1 MTAARTDAQARL
13 ETWRA
18 QRSDRLDP
26 LRFARIDALARRAAG
41 QRGAVRE
48 ILDARLA
55 ELVAAFDAC
64 VAAAPAN
71 QETHFPAGAAGTR
84 CRGELAMLIHDMARG
99 ADARHDATDAPA
111 STESLPAVARLE
123 EVRRM
128 CGDARAESQLRE
140 ALEEAPENAG
150 PLNSASL
157 VHRALTLMREVSPEY
172 LAPFMAY
179 VDALAWLEGMDM
191 HSASAATASPAGA
204 GSNKRS
210 RAKPRARR
218 G

>member
-1 MTAARTDAQARL
+1 
-13 ETWRA
+13 
-18 QRSDRLDP
+18 
-26 LRFARIDALARRAAG
+26 
-41 QRGAVRE
+41 
-48 ILDARLA
+48 
-55 ELVAAFDAC
+55 
-64 VAAAPAN
+64 
-71 QETHFPAGAAGTR
+71 
-84 CRGELAMLIHDMARG
+84 
-99 ADARHDATDAPA
+99 
-111 STESLPAVARLE
+111 
-123 EVRRM
+123 M